1 MVFEIVNPFSW
12 IFNAISS
19 EQISMPFLTCQLY
32 VRTVEFSPPAESWLV
47 NSNFPRA
54 SRMQGICSQLCSELM
69 EKVSF
74 SASKTRLALAER
86 ARFCLCFFFQ
96 RKVMKENSLLWY
108 RVNLRVFQ
116 TMLNHNQNLFLI
128 VSYCFCLFG
137 EFANVF
143 EYLICI
149 V

>member
-1 MVFEIVNPFSW
+1 
-12 IFNAISS
+12 
-19 EQISMPFLTCQLY
+19 
-32 VRTVEFSPPAESWLV
+32 
-47 NSNFPRA
+47 
-54 SRMQGICSQLCSELM
+54 MQGIRSQLCSELM

-74 SASKTRLALAER
+74 SGSKTRLALAER
-86 ARFCLCFFFQ
+86 VRFCLCFFK

-108 RVNLRVFQ
+108 QDNLRVFQ

-137 EFANVF
+137 EFTNVF

-149 V
+149 VQQFSQINAERLLT